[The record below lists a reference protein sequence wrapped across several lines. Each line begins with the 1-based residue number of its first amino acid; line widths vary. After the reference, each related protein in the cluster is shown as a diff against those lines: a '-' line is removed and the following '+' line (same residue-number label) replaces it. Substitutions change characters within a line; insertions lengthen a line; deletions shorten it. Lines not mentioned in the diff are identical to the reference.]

1 MNYIQNSEILMTET
15 NLKSTIT
22 QYNIPLTKPTENPQK
37 KLKNKKGTKL
47 NNLIIAKLNTQI
59 YIK

>member
-22 QYNIPLTKPTENPQK
+22 QYNIPFTKPTENPQK
-37 KLKNKKGTKL
+37 KLKNKKR
-47 NNLIIAKLNTQI
+47 N
-59 YIK
+59 